1 MSEKQPSLQKNFIL
15 STLYEILCVIAP
27 FITAP
32 YASRVLG
39 PANIGIY
46 SYTHS
51 YVMYFTLIASLGTAQ
66 YGKREIARVR
76 DDRQQTSKLFWEI
89 ELLSIITSCV
99 ALLGWGVFVLFA
111 QQYKIY
117 YYILTLF
124 ILSKMFDITWFYT
137 GQEQFQ
143 YTVTRNSIVKITGI
157 VCLFVFVKT
166 PEDLWIYFLFHAGVD
181 FIGSLSMWIS
191 LPRFLV
197 HVDRKSFKILP
208 HFKETLIYF
217 IPTVATSIYTILDK
231 TLIGLIT
238 HEETENGFY
247 EQATKIIHVVRAFA
261 FSAVN
266 SVLGARTSY
275 LFEKKK
281 TDEIKEKIHLSID
294 FILFMSIGCCLGLI
308 GIASNFVPWF
318 YGPGYEPVILIM
330 QLLSPILIITGIST
344 NLNALYFTPG
354 GYKQKSALYVIIGAI
369 TNLICNL
376 IFIPKFGAIGAV
388 IGTLIAETAISIL
401 YVVNCDRFLTA
412 GDLLKASWKKL
423 IAGSFMMVWLF
434 EARNL
439 VKSNLPLLILQIGGG
454 AAIYVLVLLLL
465 RDNILYIL
473 ISKIMLKLKKRK

>member
-32 YASRVLG
+32 YAARVLG
-39 PANIGIY
+39 PANTGIY

-66 YGKREIARVR
+66 YGKREISRTR
-76 DDRQQTSKLFWEI
+76 DDRKLCSKLFWEI
-89 ELLSIITSCV
+89 ELLSIVTSCV
-99 ALLGWGVFVLFA
+99 ALLGWGIFVFFA
-111 QQYKIY
+111 TQYKLYFI
-117 YYILTLF
+117 ILTLF
-124 ILSKMFDITWFYT
+124 ILAKMFDITWFFT
-137 GQEQFQ
+137 GQEQFK
-143 YTVTRNSIVKITGI
+143 YTVTRNTIVKITGI
-157 VCLFVFVKT
+157 VCLYTFVKT

-181 FIGSLSMWIS
+181 FLGSLSMWIS

-197 HVDRKSFKILP
+197 PVDRKTLTIRP
-208 HFKETLIYF
+208 HFKETLVYF

-275 LFEKKK
+275 LFEQKK
-281 TDEIKEKIHLSID
+281 TDEIKDKIHNSID
-294 FILFMSIGCCLGLI
+294 FILFMSIGCCLGLV
-308 GIASNFVPWF
+308 GIASNFVPLF

-344 NLNALYFTPG
+344 NLNDLYFTPG
-354 GYKQKSALYVIIGAI
+354 GYKKKSAIYVITGAI

-376 IFIPKFGAIGAV
+376 LFIPRLNALGAV
-388 IGTLIAETAISIL
+388 IGTLIAESVIMLL
-401 YVVNCDRFLTA
+401 YLFNCNRFLTVRHILQA
-412 GDLLKASWKKL
+412 AWKKI
-423 IAGSFMMVWLF
+423 IAGLVMLLF
-434 EARNL
+434 LCVVKRQIHNALLLLL
-439 VKSNLPLLILQIGGG
+439 VQIGGG
-454 AAIYVLVLLLL
+454 ASLYICVLLLL
-465 RDNILYIL
+465 KDKLPYTL
-473 ISKIMLKLKKRK
+473 ISKIMLKLKKKK

>member
-15 STLYEILCVIAP
+15 STLYEILCVITP

-51 YVMYFTLIASLGTAQ
+51 YVMYFTLIAALGTAQ

-111 QQYKIY
+111 QQYKLY

-137 GQEQFQ
+137 GQEQFK
-143 YTVTRNSIVKITGI
+143 YTVTRNSIVKIAGI
-157 VCLFVFVKT
+157 ICLFVFVKT

-197 HVDRKSFKILP
+197 PVDHKSFKLLP
-208 HFKETLIYF
+208 HFKETLVYF

-266 SVLGARTSY
+266 SVVGARTAY

-281 TDEIKEKIHLSID
+281 TDEIKEKLHLSIE
-294 FILFMSIGCCLGLI
+294 FILFMSIGCCMGMI
-308 GIASNFVPWF
+308 GVASNFVPWF

-330 QLLSPILIITGIST
+330 QLLSPILVITGIST
-344 NLNALYFTPG
+344 NLNDLYFTPG
-354 GYKQKSALYVIIGAI
+354 GFKQKSALYVSIGAV

-376 IFIPKFGAIGAV
+376 LFIPRFGAIGAV
-388 IGTLIAETAISIL
+388 IGTLIAETVIMLLYLFNCNRYLTTGTIL
-401 YVVNCDRFLTA
+401 KS
-412 GDLLKASWKKL
+412 GWKKL
-423 IAGSFMMVWLF
+423 FAGSLMLF
-434 EARNL
+434 FIFL
-439 VKSNLPLLILQIGGG
+439 VKPFFHNDLLLLLTQIAGG
-454 AAIYVLVLLLL
+454 AAIYILTLLLL
-465 RDNILYIL
+465 KDNILYIL
-473 ISKIMLKLKKRK
+473 ISKIMIKLKKKK